1 MTDPDVPPDGI
12 VRTALQLLPVPAHA
26 NDFWARLERTL
37 AAQSGPS
44 EPATPGR
51 SVSAAEAV
59 PGPALVAAPVL
70 ELEHDPALA
79 LVPGALRRTSNALL
93 VAVAAAAIVVVALAG
108 NTLLDERNGTKQV
121 TSAGQ
126 SQASAELNA
135 LVAGSQPDAV
145 TPSTMSADGEDAS
158 SEAVLA
164 WVDDLRSGDGDDAWA
179 AMGAM
184 SQAHFGSQA
193 AFEEQLTSL
202 AEGYGS
208 WSGSDPEQVLIT
220 LVLASDEGTLAVVTL
235 VGTITVEG
243 EQQHRADAFPV
254 RVVDGEA
261 TLEPFAFAFAGELE
275 VVVPEDVREGGVRP
289 PVASGEELLVVVP
302 SGAEAPVLRLDD
314 GETVVCGIAE
324 GTELTALEDMPG
336 QRCSYLPAEGISPGE
351 HTLTVAFLSADGTEI
366 SAQSL
371 LFDAA

>member
-1 MTDPDVPPDGI
+1 MTDPGVPADGI
-12 VRTALQLLPVPAHA
+12 VRTAVQLLPVPAHA
-26 NDFWARLERTL
+26 DDFWARLERSLDTET
-37 AAQSGPS
+37 APS
-44 EPATPGR
+44 KPATRARP
-51 SVSAAEAV
+51 VV
-59 PGPALVAAPVL
+59 VAAADATRAPAVTPVL
-70 ELEHDPALA
+70 EPAHDPALA
-79 LVPGALRRTSNALL
+79 LVPGALHRTSNALL

-108 NTLLDERNGTKQV
+108 NTLLDERNGTKQI
-121 TSAGQ
+121 TSGGQ
-126 SQASAELNA
+126 SQASAELDA
-135 LVAGSQPDAV
+135 LVHGAQPDVV

-158 SEAVLA
+158 SEAVMA
-164 WVDDLRSGDGDDAWA
+164 WVDDLGSGNGDDAWA
-179 AMGAM
+179 AMGPV

-208 WSGSDPEQVLIT
+208 WSGSDPAQVLIT
-220 LVLASDEGTLAVVTL
+220 PLLASDEGTLAVVTL
-235 VGTITVEG
+235 VGTVTVEG

-261 TLEPFAFAFAGELE
+261 TVEPFAFAGELE
-275 VVVPEDVREGGVRP
+275 VVMPEDVPEGGVRP
-289 PVASGEELLVVVP
+289 PVPAGEELVVVVP

-324 GTELTALEDMPG
+324 GSELTALEDMPG

-351 HTLTVAFLSADGTEI
+351 HTLTVAFLGSDGTSI
-366 SAQSL
+366 SAASL

>member
-26 NDFWARLERTL
+26 DDFWEQLERTL
-37 AAQSGPS
+37 AAESGQR
-44 EPATPGR
+44 EPATPAR
-51 SVSAAEAV
+51 SVLVAEAV
-59 PGPALVAAPVL
+59 PRPALVAASVV
-70 ELEHDPALA
+70 ELKHDPALA
-79 LVPGALRRTSNALL
+79 LVPGALRRPSNAVL

-108 NTLLDERNGTKQV
+108 NTVLEGRSGTKQV
-121 TSAGQ
+121 TSGGQ

-145 TPSTMSADGEDAS
+145 TPNTMSADSEDAS

-179 AMGAM
+179 AMGPV

-208 WSGSDPEQVLIT
+208 WSGSDPVQVLIT
-220 LVLASDEGTLAVVTL
+220 PLLASDGGTLAVVTL
-235 VGTITVEG
+235 VGTVTVEG

-254 RVVDGEA
+254 RVVDGDA
-261 TLEPFAFAFAGELE
+261 TLEPFAFAGELE
-275 VVVPEDVREGGVRP
+275 VVMPEDVPEGGVRP
-289 PVASGEELLVVVP
+289 PVASGEELVVVVP
-302 SGAEAPVLRLDD
+302 SDAEAPVLRLDD

-336 QRCSYLPAEGISPGE
+336 RRCSYLPAEGISPGE
-351 HTLTVAFLSADGTEI
+351 HTLTVAFLGSDGTSI
-366 SAQSL
+366 SAASR